1 MMTVICD
8 PCHGKGVSASS
19 CRKCGGSR
27 LLQFSKCCNGY
38 RAKRETCSCCHG
50 GGVLLAG
57 TLEPLPRFVESTRIT
72 TADTESGWRSHRA
85 RVACFH
91 AAFDYKN
98 NGKPG
103 TSEAPK

>member
-1 MMTVICD
+1 MQTVICD

-38 RAKRETCSCCHG
+38 RATRESCQCCHG

-57 TLEPLPRFVESTRIT
+57 TMEPLPRFKSKNIT
-72 TADTESGWRSHRA
+72 TADTEAGWRSHNK
-85 RVACFH
+85 RVSGFH
-91 AAFDYKN
+91 AAFGYNN